1 MSLPW
6 ADLWLT
12 PFLEFGFM
20 QRALLGGVALSL
32 SAAPVGVFLML
43 RRMSLMGDAMA
54 HAILPGAAIGYLAA
68 GLSLSAMTMGGIAAG
83 LAVAV
88 GSGWVAR
95 HTVLREDT
103 SLAAFYLLSLALGV
117 LIVSTRG
124 NSVDLLHVLF
134 GTVLALDDDALVLLS
149 GITFTTLTALA
160 VLYRPLVLECLD
172 PGFLRGQSRWS
183 AAAHYGFMALLVI
196 NLVAGFHALGTLMA
210 VGVMVL
216 PAATARF
223 WVRRIGPLLALAP
236 SACGASGANT
246 TTPAAA
252 AATVATSRRRHL
264 QVASNGA
271 HCRLQTVNAGLVVGQ
286 RALDLVEFQY
296 GAPGRARPKPPL
308 VHRPG
313 YRRVEQVLHHLVA
326 VLGVMTVLLGS
337 KIPEDSQLLERCIQ
351 EEPVDPTHVVLEV
364 PQVRRKDPN
373 LVDLLEDH
381 LEKLGDQHP
390 ASGRDL
396 LVMRWCPPRL
406 AQDLLIV
413 VSDLGDEDGT
423 EVHDKLAV

>member
-1 MSLPW
+1 MSAPW

-68 GLSLSAMTMGGIAAG
+68 GLSLSAMTIGGIAAG

-149 GITFTTLTALA
+149 GITLTTLVSLA

-223 WVRRIGPLLALAP
+223 WVRRIGPLLALA
-236 SACGASGANT
+236 SALALVASATGLLVSYHADWPTSPVIVLCLGALYLVSMLLAPHGLLRQQR
-246 TTPAAA
+246 
-252 AATVATSRRRHL
+252 SRFSHL
-264 QVASNGA
+264 QA
-271 HCRLQTVNAGLVVGQ
+271 
-286 RALDLVEFQY
+286 
-296 GAPGRARPKPPL
+296 
-308 VHRPG
+308 
-313 YRRVEQVLHHLVA
+313 
-326 VLGVMTVLLGS
+326 
-337 KIPEDSQLLERCIQ
+337 
-351 EEPVDPTHVVLEV
+351 
-364 PQVRRKDPN
+364 
-373 LVDLLEDH
+373 
-381 LEKLGDQHP
+381 
-390 ASGRDL
+390 
-396 LVMRWCPPRL
+396 
-406 AQDLLIV
+406 
-413 VSDLGDEDGT
+413 
-423 EVHDKLAV
+423 